1 MSTDEGERSRVIK
14 LAAFAEYNS
23 GSILTRTIL
32 KKITGHIDVVSVD
45 NTEKAPE
52 TISPFDSFIHVID
65 GKADIRFN
73 KNSHLVGEG
82 EVIIIPA
89 NTVYTMQAKNRF
101 KMILTIIKSGYE

>member
-1 MSTDEGERSRVIK
+1 MPTDEGEKSRVIR
-14 LAAFAEYNS
+14 LAAFTEYNS

-45 NTEKAPE
+45 STEKAPD
-52 TISPFDSFIHVID
+52 TFSPFDSFIHIIE

-73 KNSHLVGEG
+73 KNSHLVGQG
-82 EVIIIPA
+82 DAIIIPA

-101 KMILTIIKSGYE
+101 KMVLTIIKSGYE